1 MHRFQIQ
8 RKSTLFGVFFA
19 FFLGCWEES
28 AEDKEQSVLSQAIE
42 EEETKSQEIKEKP
55 LIQSDVP
62 IAIVFDFENMSRLM
76 QSYFGDETAIRTLS
90 DALRYDSNPLTSPVL
105 VRVRW
110 IPEDGTRGVG
120 EVGLVYDRPMRN
132 FEEAQTV
139 ANALIQYRNYVGG
152 AFDLRLLSFD
162 LFLEGQGQKGCRVE
176 ILNPLGMTKPV
187 ISPCL
192 TLNGQK
198 VCAKDDGQWTPELQA
213 GMTKCFIP

>member
-1 MHRFQIQ
+1 MHRLTIQ
-8 RKSTLFGVFFA
+8 RKSTLTGVLFSL
-19 FFLGCWEES
+19 FLGCSEDS
-28 AEDKEQSVLSQAIE
+28 AEDKEQAVLSQAIV
-42 EEETKSQEIKEKP
+42 ETETQSQEIEEKP
-55 LIQSDVP
+55 QVQSDVP
-62 IAIVFDFENMSRLM
+62 ISVVFDFENMSRLM
-76 QSYFGDETAIRTLS
+76 QSYFGDETAVRTLS

-120 EVGLVYDRPMRN
+120 EVGLVYDRPMGS
-132 FEEAQTV
+132 FDEAQTV

-162 LFLEGQGQKGCRVE
+162 LYLEGQGQKGCRVE
-176 ILNPLGMTKPV
+176 ILNPIGMTKPV

-198 VCAKDDGQWTPELQA
+198 ICAKDDGQWTPELQA
-213 GMTKCFIP
+213 GMPKCFIP